1 MNDCRPKLKMERT
14 SLESWLD
21 FCAVLLLAY
30 VWVLLYMEWDFLPSK
45 IPTHFGALGKPDNW
59 GGKSSLWMLPMIGS
73 ALALLLTVVRHFPH
87 LANYPWRITSDNA
100 AVQYRIIRSMLSWLQ
115 LELVWIF
122 AYLEW
127 GTLQVAMG
135 KTNGLN
141 PAFLMLML
149 IAIFGTVTYYLIKS
163 YQSK

>member
-1 MNDCRPKLKMERT
+1 MPTQIEDGAHIYGKLVGFMRGCPSGLCVGSFVHEMGFSSFKNSHSFWSSGKTRQLGRQILT
-14 SLESWLD
+14 LDVALDRLSFGYLAGGGPPFPSLRQL
-21 FCAVLLLAY
+21 
-30 VWVLLYMEWDFLPSK
+30 
-45 IPTHFGALGKPDNW
+45 
-59 GGKSSLWMLPMIGS
+59 SL
-73 ALALLLTVVRHFPH
+73 
-87 LANYPWRITSDNA
+87 RITSDNA
-100 AVQYRIIRSMLSWLQ
+100 AIQYRIIRSMLSWLQ

-127 GTLQVAMG
+127 GTLQVARG

-149 IAIFGTVTYYLIKS
+149 IAIFGTVAYYLIKG